1 MNQQCRTATLGGLLA
16 ALLFGFS
23 TLATAQERQAIDI
36 TALGPQVGDTVPDFS
51 LPDQNGQIQT
61 RESIMGPNGAILL
74 FHRSADW

>member
-1 MNQQCRTATLGGLLA
+1 MNQQYRTVTLGGLVA
-16 ALLFGFS
+16 TLLLGFS
-23 TLATAQERQAIDI
+23 TLAVAQERQAIDI

-61 RESIMGPNGAILL
+61 RESIMGPNGVILL